1 MVSKESAGVGSNDPS
16 TEGLESGGGVGSL
29 SLVGGHP
36 ALDFTNTVSWRGAE
50 EWDDRLRG
58 PDDLRAWGARVDLLD
73 PRAASEPSDRREREL
88 FERALR
94 LREAIHDAFAALA
107 AGRRPAPAALDALSA
122 EWAEARG
129 RMALVAEPDGAVGV
143 RFAGGTDLERLIWA
157 LASSAGDLL
166 LDADPERIK
175 TCAGAECGYL
185 YVDASRNRS
194 RRWCDMADCGNRAK
208 VRRFRAREG

>member
-1 MVSKESAGVGSNDPS
+1 MVSRGSTDRGRNDPS
-16 TEGLESGGGVGSL
+16 AESREPDRGVGDL

-50 EWDDRLRG
+50 SWDDRLRG
-58 PDDLRAWGARVDLLD
+58 PDDLRAWGARVGLLD
-73 PRAASEPSDRREREL
+73 AGRASDPSDRREREL
-88 FERALR
+88 FARALD

-107 AGRRPAPAALDALSA
+107 AGQRPAPAALDALSL
-122 EWAEARG
+122 EWAEARA
-129 RMALVAEPDGAVGV
+129 RMSLFAERDGAVGV
-143 RFAGGTDLERLIWA
+143 RFEGGTDLERLIWA

-166 LDADPERIK
+166 LDADPARIK

-194 RRWCDMADCGNRAK
+194 RRWCDMAECGNRAK
-208 VRRFRAREG
+208 VRRFREKGD